1 MISLLMCCKTKQFD
15 YSKAYEIARQETETQ
30 HTATKQE
37 IAAVTRIDSIVIDN
51 LFQEPLMIQDTAGER
66 FSNNKTILQKSS
78 SITKLNKVK
87 LYGVEINTS
96 QRYSRDTVISTTNL
110 SQVKK
115 NPMKGNGSKVK
126 KSTKAGK
133 EHIVIIVLIF
143 AIVTAGFV
151 CWKIAVQ

>member
-1 MISLLMCCKTKQFD
+1 MSCKTKQFD
-15 YSKAYEIARQETETQ
+15 YSKAHEIARQETETQ

-51 LFQEPLMIQDTAGER
+51 FFQEPLVIQDTPEER
-66 FSNNKTILQKSS
+66 FSNNKTILQKTSR
-78 SITKLNKVK
+78 IAKPKKVK
-87 LYGVEINTS
+87 LYGVEINTRQS
-96 QRYSRDTVISTTNL
+96 YSRDTVISKTNL

-115 NPMKGNGSKVK
+115 NPMKEYGSKVK
-126 KSTKAGK
+126 KNTRAGK
-133 EHIVIIVLIF
+133 DHIVIIVLIF

>member
-15 YSKAYEIARQETETQ
+15 YSKAHEIARQETETQ

-37 IAAVTRIDSIVIDN
+37 IAAITRIDSIVIDN
-51 LFQEPLMIQDTAGER
+51 FFQEPLVIKDTAEER
-66 FSNNKTILQKSS
+66 ISNNKTIPQKTSR
-78 SITKLNKVK
+78 IAKPKKVK
-87 LYGVEINTS
+87 LYGVEINTRQS
-96 QRYSRDTVISTTNL
+96 YSRDTVISKTNL

-115 NPMKGNGSKVK
+115 NPIKENGSKVK
-126 KSTKAGK
+126 KSTRAGK

-143 AIVTAGFV
+143 AIVVAGFV

>member
-15 YSKAYEIARQETETQ
+15 YSKAHEIARQETETQ

-37 IAAVTRIDSIVIDN
+37 IAAITQIDSIVIEN
-51 LFQEPLMIQDTAGER
+51 FFQEPLVLQDTPGER
-66 FSNNKTILQKSS
+66 ISNNKKILQKTSR
-78 SITKLNKVK
+78 IAKPKKVK

-96 QRYSRDTVISTTNL
+96 QRYCRDTVISKTNL

-115 NPMKGNGSKVK
+115 NPMKENGSKVK
-126 KSTKAGK
+126 KSTRAGK

>member
-1 MISLLMCCKTKQFD
+1 MCCKTKQCD
-15 YSKAYEIARQETETQ
+15 YPNTQIIAHQETETQ
-30 HTATKQE
+30 STTTKQE
-37 IAAVTRIDSIVIDN
+37 TAAITRIDSIVIDSF
-51 LFQEPLMIQDTAGER
+51 FQEPLIFTDTAGE
-66 FSNNKTILQKSS
+66 SNVNNKKNLEKTSR
-78 SITKLNKVK
+78 ITKPKKVK

-96 QRYSRDTVISTTNL
+96 QRYSRDTIISKTNL
-110 SQVKK
+110 SQTKENPKAK
-115 NPMKGNGSKVK
+115 NNAELK

>member
-1 MISLLMCCKTKQFD
+1 MSCKTKQYD
-15 YSKAYEIARQETETQ
+15 YSKAHEIVRQETETQ

-51 LFQEPLMIQDTAGER
+51 FFPDPLMIQDTAGER
-66 FSNNKTILQKSS
+66 FSNNKTILKKTSR
-78 SITKLNKVK
+78 ITKPKKVK

-96 QRYSRDTVISTTNL
+96 QRYSRDTIISKTNL
-110 SQVKK
+110 SQTKENPKAK
-115 NPMKGNGSKVK
+115 NNAELK

-143 AIVTAGFV
+143 VIVTAGFV

>member
-1 MISLLMCCKTKQFD
+1 MCCKTKQFD
-15 YSKAYEIARQETETQ
+15 YSKAHEIARQEIEAQ

-37 IAAVTRIDSIVIDN
+37 IATVTRIDSIVIDN
-51 LFQEPLMIQDTAGER
+51 FYQEPLVIQDTPGER
-66 FSNNKTILQKSS
+66 FSNNKKILQKTSR
-78 SITKLNKVK
+78 ITKPKKVK

-96 QRYSRDTVISTTNL
+96 QRYSRGTVISKTNL

-115 NPMKGNGSKVK
+115 NPMKENGSKVK

-133 EHIVIIVLIF
+133 EHIVMIMLIF

>member
-1 MISLLMCCKTKQFD
+1 MSCKTKQFD
-15 YSKAYEIARQETETQ
+15 YSNSHIIAQQETETQ
-30 HTATKQE
+30 STTIKHE
-37 IAAVTRIDSIVIDN
+37 AAAITRIDSIVIDN
-51 LFQEPLMIQDTAGER
+51 IYQEPLEIQDKAGER

-78 SITKLNKVK
+78 KITKPKKVK

-96 QRYSRDTVISTTNL
+96 QRYSRDTVISKTNL

-115 NPMKGNGSKVK
+115 NPMKENGSKVK

-143 AIVTAGFV
+143 AIVIAGFV

>member
-1 MISLLMCCKTKQFD
+1 MCCKTKQFD
-15 YSKAYEIARQETETQ
+15 YSKAHEIARQETETQ

-51 LFQEPLMIQDTAGER
+51 LFQDPLMIQDTAGVR
-66 FSNNKTILQKSS
+66 FSNNKTILQKTSR
-78 SITKLNKVK
+78 ITKPKKVK

-96 QRYSRDTVISTTNL
+96 QRYSRDTVISKTNL

-115 NPMKGNGSKVK
+115 NPMKENGSKVK
-126 KSTKAGK
+126 KSTIAGK
-133 EHIVIIVLIF
+133 EHIVMIVLIF